1 MLNQFI
7 IARKIRCYY
16 WHAHTHG
23 VYDSHACPFR
33 LIDMIEHAFDNYDS
47 ELKKFSEEFE
57 KQMKANAAKE
67 NSETQ
72 EVATEP
78 VA

>member
-1 MLNQFI
+1 MRFSIPAANL
-7 IARKIRCYY
+7 
-16 WHAHTHG
+16 
-23 VYDSHACPFR
+23 
-33 LIDMIEHAFDNYDS
+33 EEAFDNYDS

-57 KQMKANAAKE
+57 KQMRENAAKE

-72 EVATEP
+72 EVVTEP